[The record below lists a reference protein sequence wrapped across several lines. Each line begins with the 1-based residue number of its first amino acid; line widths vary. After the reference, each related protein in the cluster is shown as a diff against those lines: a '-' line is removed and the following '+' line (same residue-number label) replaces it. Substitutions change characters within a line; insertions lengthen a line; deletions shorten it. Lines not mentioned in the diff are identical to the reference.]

1 MQTRN
6 PYSQAISYGNRILA
20 PSLHSYD
27 NHRLLAARLSLNV
40 FLNGLYWRSIFR
52 KSNVTVGKQ
61 KIYIAYSHMSSS
73 LSGNLLL
80 KALGKL
86 WNLEED
92 WQLCSASKFRLQES
106 HSSINQIKLFW
117 RTFRVL
123 LLCVLFFSTIG
134 QRKECLKFG
143 FWPWN

>member
-92 WQLCSASKFRLQES
+92 
-106 HSSINQIKLFW
+106 
-117 RTFRVL
+117 
-123 LLCVLFFSTIG
+123 
-134 QRKECLKFG
+134 
-143 FWPWN
+143 